1 MLSKRTKKLQEERMT
16 PKRQRFAIKKLTV
29 GVASVLIGTFF
40 SLSMSIGAVIISAD
54 ETSTQTV
61 EEVNDSSIE
70 TFSSNEEPNLEKSI
84 VTAEEVSEA
93 NGTPETTIQSD
104 AISRTNDTTIQNNE
118 PIIKEQPKLFAAVPV
133 DLKGSK
139 IEFNKPT
146 LHVNQDIDAINDLL
160 TREYVEN
167 TIIKKLTLSDGT
179 VYEGQALK
187 DVLNENVASYE
198 WSDTPVVDVASDD
211 VYARLRASLN
221 NRRTVTWLMEVNV
234 VGAKAKENLHTPWGT
249 EINAIDAIANTA
261 ELKEFDTAIAPVSY
275 DWKEKPNFSPEAG
288 SDHKVTG
295 VVSVN
300 YPDGTTQDVEVTI
313 SVDESDAEKYEPK
326 GQNVNTGLNETPKA
340 EDGISNKGDLPEST
354 TYEWKVPVDTSTSG
368 EKDGVVVVKYPD
380 GSSEEVPVK
389 IVVTS
394 DADKY
399 EPKGQDINTGLNETP
414 KAEDGISNKGDLPEG
429 TTYEWKVPV
438 DTSTSGGKDAVV
450 VVKYPDGSSEEISVK
465 VVVTSDAEKYEAK
478 GQDVNTTLNGTPKA
492 EDGISNKGDLPEG
505 TTYEWKSPVDT
516 STSGEKDG
524 VVVVKYP
531 DGSSEEVPVKVAVTS
546 DADKYEPKGQNV
558 NTGLNETPKAEDG
571 ISNKGGLPEGTTY
584 EWKAPVDTST
594 SGEKDG
600 VVVVK
605 YPDGSSEEVPV
616 KIVVTSDADKY
627 EPKGQDVNTGLNGTP
642 KAEDGISNKGD
653 LPESTTYEWKV
664 PVDTSTS
671 GEKDGVVVVKYPDG
685 SSEEVSVKI
694 VVTDK
699 TTDAVELVP
708 TGQDKGSSPE
718 SMKPDV
724 KASANRKVT
733 SDSSGYALPATGDN
747 DSAGLVGLGALLLG
761 SLGLVATRRKKEEV

>member
-1 MLSKRTKKLQEERMT
+1 
-16 PKRQRFAIKKLTV
+16 
-29 GVASVLIGTFF
+29 
-40 SLSMSIGAVIISAD
+40 
-54 ETSTQTV
+54 
-61 EEVNDSSIE
+61 
-70 TFSSNEEPNLEKSI
+70 
-84 VTAEEVSEA
+84 
-93 NGTPETTIQSD
+93 
-104 AISRTNDTTIQNNE
+104 
-118 PIIKEQPKLFAAVPV
+118 
-133 DLKGSK
+133 
-139 IEFNKPT
+139 
-146 LHVNQDIDAINDLL
+146 
-160 TREYVEN
+160 
-167 TIIKKLTLSDGT
+167 
-179 VYEGQALK
+179 
-187 DVLNENVASYE
+187 
-198 WSDTPVVDVASDD
+198 
-211 VYARLRASLN
+211 
-221 NRRTVTWLMEVNV
+221 
-234 VGAKAKENLHTPWGT
+234 
-249 EINAIDAIANTA
+249 
-261 ELKEFDTAIAPVSY
+261 
-275 DWKEKPNFSPEAG
+275 
-288 SDHKVTG
+288 
-295 VVSVN
+295 
-300 YPDGTTQDVEVTI
+300 
-313 SVDESDAEKYEPK
+313 
-326 GQNVNTGLNETPKA
+326 
-340 EDGISNKGDLPEST
+340 
-354 TYEWKVPVDTSTSG
+354 
-368 EKDGVVVVKYPD
+368 
-380 GSSEEVPVK
+380 
-389 IVVTS
+389 
-394 DADKY
+394 
-399 EPKGQDINTGLNETP
+399 
-414 KAEDGISNKGDLPEG
+414 
-429 TTYEWKVPV
+429 
-438 DTSTSGGKDAVV
+438 
-450 VVKYPDGSSEEISVK
+450 
-465 VVVTSDAEKYEAK
+465 
-478 GQDVNTTLNGTPKA
+478 
-492 EDGISNKGDLPEG
+492 
-505 TTYEWKSPVDT
+505 

>member
-1 MLSKRTKKLQEERMT
+1 MLSKRTKKLQEGRMT

-40 SLSMSIGAVIISAD
+40 SLFMSIGTAIISAD
-54 ETSTQTV
+54 ETSTQPV

-70 TFSSNEEPNLEKSI
+70 TPSSDEEPNLEKMI
-84 VTAEEVSEA
+84 VTAEEVSKSNETPKTTVQSEA
-93 NGTPETTIQSD
+93 V
-104 AISRTNDTTIQNNE
+104 SRTNDTTIQNNE
-118 PIIKEQPKLFAAVPV
+118 PIIKEQPKLFATVPI

-187 DVLNENVASYE
+187 DVLNENVASYD
-198 WSDTPVVDVASDD
+198 WSDTPEVDVASDD

-340 EDGISNKGDLPEST
+340 EDGISNKS
-354 TYEWKVPVDTSTSG
+354 
-368 EKDGVVVVKYPD
+368 
-380 GSSEEVPVK
+380 
-389 IVVTS
+389 
-394 DADKY
+394 
-399 EPKGQDINTGLNETP
+399 
-414 KAEDGISNKGDLPEG
+414 
-429 TTYEWKVPV
+429 
-438 DTSTSGGKDAVV
+438 
-450 VVKYPDGSSEEISVK
+450 
-465 VVVTSDAEKYEAK
+465 
-478 GQDVNTTLNGTPKA
+478 
-492 EDGISNKGDLPEG
+492 
-505 TTYEWKSPVDT
+505 
-516 STSGEKDG
+516 
-524 VVVVKYP
+524 
-531 DGSSEEVPVKVAVTS
+531 
-546 DADKYEPKGQNV
+546 
-558 NTGLNETPKAEDG
+558 
-571 ISNKGGLPEGTTY
+571 
-584 EWKAPVDTST
+584 
-594 SGEKDG
+594 
-600 VVVVK
+600 
-605 YPDGSSEEVPV
+605 
-616 KIVVTSDADKY
+616 
-627 EPKGQDVNTGLNGTP
+627 
-642 KAEDGISNKGD
+642 D